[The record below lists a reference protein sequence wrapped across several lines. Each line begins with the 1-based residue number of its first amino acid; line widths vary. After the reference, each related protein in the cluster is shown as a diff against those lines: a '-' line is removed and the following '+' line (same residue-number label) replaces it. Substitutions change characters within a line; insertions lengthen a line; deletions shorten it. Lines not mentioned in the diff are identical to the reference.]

1 MVNVAGP
8 DWRLRWSVFL
18 FSLVFVV
25 GFDAMWTGKRYA
37 YAADSAS
44 YIEMAD
50 SLYHEGRLLVT
61 PWDAKEGRVDEIP
74 QRLFPPGY
82 PILIAALMP
91 LTGDARTAA
100 LIPGRVAAICLPLLI
115 LALFRGALRE
125 RTLALIAVYALL
137 SPGVRGW
144 QFLAY
149 SDVTALAVCVIA
161 LGTLARGLKLVGDTV
176 HPVRWC
182 VLAGC
187 AAGSAY
193 AIRNAG
199 IAVLAIT
206 CVMLVESVWRRQAW
220 REVLAVGVG
229 AVVPLAALW
238 SYNLHTFGQWQPYTM
253 PPSRRVWFLNALD
266 WARASFTDAGVPWQ
280 LAERLPAVAAPL
292 VLGAVLCLLVLAF
305 WRLRVDPRRRA
316 LFLLLAGY
324 AAGGALLLI
333 LSRSRYE
340 WGNTIDERN
349 TLQYTWALAFSLAIA
364 VPVLF
369 RASVVR
375 TLRKLGL
382 VFLSMM
388 GCMAVYDAWSVGTA
402 PVEWWQQLAADPEVI
417 AAAKLPR
424 EVYLASNRA
433 VLFRIGSGAHVRNVE
448 IGGDDRD
455 LLRALHEVKDDAGGR
470 PARFLLVCDEYT
482 AGYSACGG
490 TPIDG
495 IAAPICP
502 FVREPSPRVVACDV
516 PP

>member
-1 MVNVAGP
+1 MVNGAGS
-8 DWRLRWSVFL
+8 DWRLRWSVFF

-50 SLYHEGRLLVT
+50 SLYHEGRPLVT
-61 PWDAKEGRVDEIP
+61 PWDATEGRADQIP

-82 PILIAALMP
+82 PLLIAALMP
-91 LTGDARTAA
+91 LTGDAGTAA
-100 LIPGRVAAICLPLLI
+100 LIPGRVAAVCLPLLI
-115 LALFRGALRE
+115 LCLFSGALRE
-125 RTLALIAVYALL
+125 RALALVAVYALL

-149 SDVTALAVCVIA
+149 SDVTALAVSVIA
-161 LGTLARGLKLVGDTV
+161 LGTLARGLKLVGDTA
-176 HPVRWC
+176 HPLRWC

-206 CVMLVESVWRRQAW
+206 CVMLAESVWRRRAW
-220 REVLAVGVG
+220 AETLAAGIG
-229 AVVPLAALW
+229 AMGPLAALW
-238 SYNLHTFGQWQPYTM
+238 SYNLHTFGQLQPYTM
-253 PPSRRVWFLNALD
+253 PPSRRAGYLNALD

-280 LAERLPAVAAPL
+280 LAERLPGVVAPL
-292 VLGAVLCLLVLAF
+292 VLGAVLALLGLAF

-333 LSRSRYE
+333 VSRSRYE

-349 TLQYTWALAFSLAIA
+349 TLQYTWALAFSLVIA
-364 VPVLF
+364 VQILF
-369 RASVVR
+369 RPAVVR
-375 TLRKLGL
+375 VLRGLG
-382 VFLSMM
+382 VGFLAMM
-388 GCMAVYDAWSVGTA
+388 GCMSVYDAWSVGTA
-402 PVEWWQQLAADPEVI
+402 PVEWWQQLAADPAVI
-417 AAAKLPR
+417 AAAKQPR
-424 EVYLASNRA
+424 EVYLASNHA
-433 VLFRIGSGAHVRNVE
+433 VLFRIGSNAHVRNVE
-448 IGGDDRD
+448 IGGNDRD
-455 LLRALHEVKDDAGGR
+455 FLRALREVKDAAAGR

-495 IAAPICP
+495 VDAPLCP
-502 FVREPSPRVVACDV
+502 FVREPSPRVVGCDV